1 MKKILPALFGLCA
14 ALAAAQTATLTTD
27 AIRVRDPYKTF
38 EGRLRLALHQPN
50 TGPLERLRLF
60 GLTDDGTA
68 LRLESE

>member
-1 MKKILPALFGLCA
+1 MKQIFPALFCLYGM
-14 ALAAAQTATLTTD
+14 LAAAQTATLATD
-27 AIRVRDPYKTF
+27 AIRVRDPFKTF

-60 GLTDDGTA
+60 GLTDDGDA